1 MAIFVEIECE
11 GQERPRRINP
21 DHVVQLAANGPSRC
35 AIHLTPDKVL
45 IAIGDVDEIALK
57 LTTG

>member
-1 MAIFVEIECE
+1 MAMFVEIQCE
-11 GQERPRRINP
+11 GQEKVRRFNP
-21 DHVVQLAANGPSRC
+21 EHVVQLVSNGPSRC
-35 AIHLTPDKVL
+35 AIHLSTGKVL